1 MAEFIE
7 FVSNYQDLSN
17 DRGFQFEFECNRC
30 GVGYR
35 TEFQAWAVSSV
46 ASALDTASSLFG
58 GFLNTAADLGE
69 KARSAAWQKARDKA
83 FAEAIEEI
91 RPKFIQCPRC
101 STWVCRKSCWNTKKG
116 LCKNCAPDLGVEMAA
131 AQSER
136 SVEEIHAHACM
147 AEEDKHLGAETWK
160 QSIKASCPKCEAPL
174 ATDAKFCPNC
184 GASLKASFCK
194 ECGKPLQ
201 PGAKFCAECGTK
213 TS

>member
-1 MAEFIE
+1 MAEYIE
-7 FVSNYQDLSN
+7 FVSNYQDLST
-17 DRGFQFEFECNRC
+17 DKGFQFEFECNRC

-35 TEFQAWAVSSV
+35 TEFQTWAVGSV

-69 KARSAAWQKARDKA
+69 KARSAAWQKAHDKA
-83 FAEAIEEI
+83 FAEAVEEI
-91 RPKFIQCPRC
+91 RPKFVQCPRC

-136 SVEEIHAHACM
+136 SVEEIHAHARM
-147 AEEDKHLGAETWK
+147 ADEDRHLGAETWK
-160 QSIKASCPKCEAPL
+160 QTIKASCPKCEAPL